1 MPCGNSRSVG
11 WGIVTTVAEDC
22 RAARVRIN
30 QARNERRKL
39 SRVHYNPR
47 NGSHRRA
54 KELRREFGGA
64 FGKSPERLFNFLA
77 QGTGASERR
86 VTGDNTDALA
96 AKYEGGGSR

>member
-1 MPCGNSRSVG
+1 MS
-11 WGIVTTVAEDC
+11 TVNEDN
-22 RAARVRIN
+22 RAARLAIN
-30 QARNERRKL
+30 AERNARRKA
-39 SRVHYNPR
+39 SRTNYTAR

-77 QGTGASERR
+77 QGTGGVERR

-96 AKYEGGGSR
+96 EKYEGGGSR